1 MTTECL
7 QVRSEQFIDGFQ
19 QVHFLGGMVR
29 IDTFRLTPHEGEEPR
44 QEPAGQI
51 IMTPQGFV
59 TALNAMQQLADK
71 LVESG
76 ILQKTQQH
84 VE

>member
-1 MTTECL
+1 MTTEYL
-7 QVRSEQFIDGFQ
+7 QVRAEQFIDGFQ

-51 IMTPQGFV
+51 IMTPQGFI

-71 LVESG
+71 LVDAG
-76 ILQKTQQH
+76 IMEKK
-84 VE
+84 ED